1 MSDFSEQDEQYMQ
14 QALNLAIKA
23 QEQGEVP
30 VGVVIVQDNSIV
42 GEACNS
48 PISNQDATAHAE
60 IIAIRAACKETSNYR
75 LPKSTAYLTLEPCA
89 MCAGALIHA
98 RVERV
103 VIATKEP
110 RAGAAGSVFN
120 ILQNDNLNHRCNV
133 EYGLLKDESSNM
145 LKSFFKSRR

>member
-1 MSDFSEQDEQYMQ
+1 MSDFSEQDQQYMQ